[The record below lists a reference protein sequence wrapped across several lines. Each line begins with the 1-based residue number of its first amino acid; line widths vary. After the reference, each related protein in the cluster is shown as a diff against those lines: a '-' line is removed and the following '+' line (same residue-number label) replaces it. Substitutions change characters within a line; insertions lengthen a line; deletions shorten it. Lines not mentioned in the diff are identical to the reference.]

1 MKTPEDEAFEDIER
15 RQGGGFQAKR
25 RMAADKLQDG
35 KCKLCVDGCIAC
47 DARLQPAQE
56 PVACVMG
63 TYGGMFVVGP
73 LNPAMVL
80 PVGMALYAA
89 AQPQPD

>member
-1 MKTPEDEAFEDIER
+1 MEREALKLALDVLESLPGFRADIDN
-15 RQGGGFQAKR
+15 ALDAIK
-25 RMAADKLQDG
+25 AAL
-35 KCKLCVDGCIAC
+35 A
-47 DARLQPAQE
+47 QPPLPVQPVQE

-63 TYGGMFVVGP
+63 TYGGMFVVAP

-89 AQPQPD
+89 AQSQPD